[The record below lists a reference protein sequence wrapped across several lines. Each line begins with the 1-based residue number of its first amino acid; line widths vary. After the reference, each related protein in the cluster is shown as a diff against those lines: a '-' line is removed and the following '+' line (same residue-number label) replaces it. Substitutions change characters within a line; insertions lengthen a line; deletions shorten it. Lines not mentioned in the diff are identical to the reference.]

1 MNKKLLGNN
10 KILEILVDSE
20 SIDNAL
26 HDDNED
32 AKRVLKYLKSDFLN
46 IIRSPFPTSF
56 KELQL
61 IPKFIENYDKKD
73 NLHEI
78 EIIKYSKRSK
88 ILADHDFN
96 YIKRVGQ
103 KLFDKKSL
111 NEHEINAL
119 NLFFVHVTVNKF
131 NRENIGILLT
141 NNGLLL
147 KNRLELYH
155 HASHLSEE
163 IKDHLDIL
171 SANESRELI
180 GLFLRYHHKY
190 LLSAKPESNPQYGC
204 NRGSWYWYLFRS
216 KIPHFHVGVLIDEPF
231 LDAFSTRFVYLLRSV
246 DEIGFQYYK
255 GVNNDTLDDMMYHF
269 NYAISLITGI
279 FDSLALITK
288 NKYNLEFK
296 GDKYPH
302 TTSLN
307 PKAGRNF
314 LKAVRETNPELRNL
328 TIQNVEF
335 IKNIYFL
342 RELIIHRETTINRP
356 FSVENGLKMGGFEIN
371 KELKSHIRSCGDKKL
386 PYISL
391 TNWGVH
397 ETQRGTLN
405 LEPFHFIK
413 AATNLLAEFSN
424 RYLELLGF
432 NNFLEDLKSKNPNDR
447 FLVDIRLIKE
457 DGLTLF

>member
-1 MNKKLLGNN
+1 MNKKLLGN
-10 KILEILVDSE
+10 KAILEILVDSE

-26 HDDNED
+26 HDGNED

-61 IPKFIENYDKKD
+61 IPEFIEKYDKKG

-78 EIIKYSKRSK
+78 EIIKDSKRSK

-103 KLFDKKSL
+103 ILFDEKSL
-111 NEHEINAL
+111 NEHEITAL
-119 NLFFVHVTVNKF
+119 NLFFVHATLNKF
-131 NRENIGILLT
+131 NRENTGILLT
-141 NNGLLL
+141 NNEFLL
-147 KNRLELYH
+147 KNRLKLYKH
-155 HASHLSEE
+155 VNYIPKR
-163 IKDHLDIL
+163 IKEHLDIL
-171 SANESRELI
+171 TVNEAREI
-180 GLFLRYHHKY
+180 SGLFLRYHNKY
-190 LLSAKPESNPQYGC
+190 LLSAEPEFNTQYCC
-204 NRGSWYWYLFRS
+204 NRGEWYRLFFRS
-216 KIPHFHVGVLIDEPF
+216 KVPNFHVGTLIDEPF
-231 LDAFSTRFVYLLRSV
+231 LDAFSTRFLYLLRSV
-246 DEIGFQYYK
+246 DEIGFQYYMK
-255 GVNNDTLDDMMYHF
+255 VNNDTLDDMMYHF

-288 NKYNLEFK
+288 NKYNLQFK
-296 GDKYPH
+296 GDEYPH

-314 LKAVRETNPELRNL
+314 LKAVREINPELRNL
-328 TIQNVEF
+328 TIQNVDF
-335 IKNIYFL
+335 IKIIYVL
-342 RELIIHRETTINRP
+342 RELIVHRETTQNTR
-356 FSVENGLKMGGFEIN
+356 FKDKEGRELRGFEIN
-371 KELKSHIRSCGDKKL
+371 KELKNHIRSCGDKKL

-397 ETQRGTLN
+397 ETRRGTLN

-413 AATNLLAEFSN
+413 AATNLLIGFSN

-432 NNFLEDLKSKNPNDR
+432 NNFQEDLKSKNLND
-447 FLVDIRLIKE
+447 LDINLIKE